1 MKRISRSAD
10 LVPTDSADRV
20 LMGSAD
26 LVQTGSA
33 DRAPMDKGQDP
44 KDSTDRVL
52 TDKDHVPTDK
62 GRVLTDSADR
72 VPMGKDQD
80 RKDSAGRRTVKSRR

>member
-10 LVPTDSADRV
+10 LVPTDSADLV

-26 LVQTGSA
+26 RVQTGSA

-44 KDSTDRVL
+44 TVSTDRVP

-62 GRVLTDSADR
+62 GHVLTDSADL

>member
-1 MKRISRSAD
+1 
-10 LVPTDSADRV
+10 
-20 LMGSAD
+20 MGSAD

-33 DRAPMDKGQDP
+33 DRVPMDKGQDP
-44 KDSTDRVL
+44 KVSADLVPMDKDHVL
-52 TDKDHVPTDK
+52 TDKGH
-62 GRVLTDSADR
+62 VLTDSADR